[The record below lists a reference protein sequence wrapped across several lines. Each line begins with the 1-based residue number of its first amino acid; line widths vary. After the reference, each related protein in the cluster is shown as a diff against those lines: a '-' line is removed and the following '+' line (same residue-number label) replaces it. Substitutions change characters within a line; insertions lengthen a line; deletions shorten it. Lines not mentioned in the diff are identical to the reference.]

1 MCDFPPFK
9 MNRFFLIKK
18 KLPFALTAFINDL
31 IVLKYQ

>member
-9 MNRFFLIKK
+9 MNSFFFNKK
-18 KLPFALTAFINDL
+18 KLPLALTAFINDL